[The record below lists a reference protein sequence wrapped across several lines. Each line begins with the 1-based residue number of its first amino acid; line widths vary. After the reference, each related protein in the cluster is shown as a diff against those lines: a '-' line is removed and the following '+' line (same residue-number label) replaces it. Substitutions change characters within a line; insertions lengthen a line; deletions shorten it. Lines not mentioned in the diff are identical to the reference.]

1 MFESCLATDNKNQS
15 NFARVRIVSRS
26 AAVGDVQEYFSVGVP
41 LDTLQHRQ
49 QTAADLGEKGK
60 ATSSAVRENMT

>member
-1 MFESCLATDNKNQS
+1 M
-15 NFARVRIVSRS
+15 RIVSRS

-49 QTAADLGEKGK
+49 QTAADMGEKGK
-60 ATSSAVRENMT
+60 ATSSGSASEGVFDRNT